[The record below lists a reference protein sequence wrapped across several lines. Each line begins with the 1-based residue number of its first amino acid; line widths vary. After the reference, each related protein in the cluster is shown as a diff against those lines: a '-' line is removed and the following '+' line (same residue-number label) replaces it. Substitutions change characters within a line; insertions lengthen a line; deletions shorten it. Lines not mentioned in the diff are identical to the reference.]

1 MPFKGKGGR
10 PLFALLGDKE
20 FAAGGEAVGVGE
32 VVAVGKDDFTPLT
45 GGAIVFGG
53 DRRKSV
59 ALLDNVDSRSYLV
72 VRISYFVVGISYLVV
87 CIS

>member
-1 MPFKGKGGR
+1 M
-10 PLFALLGDKE
+10 GDKE
-20 FAAGGEAVGVGE
+20 FRARDEVVGVGKIIT
-32 VVAVGKDDFTPLT
+32 VGEDDFTPLT

-53 DRRKSV
+53 DRRKSI